1 MLVVTFILAVLV
13 LLLMVQLPNMYDQSV
28 PAIFKITK
36 VRHDDG
42 HNHLNYDSYVVVQN
56 TGTTGYRN
64 MNLYALTYRDGIL
77 LGASITTINGNA
89 YISTHHYQI
98 QTLGGQGSH
107 GTTWDP
113 GEKISIDY
121 RDGTF
126 HPGNVVTFEVYD
138 VATQQIISRH
148 TYTA

>member
-1 MLVVTFILAVLV
+1 MIAITFLLAVLV
-13 LLLMVQLPNMYDQSV
+13 LLLIPQMPFLYDQSV

-36 VRHDDG
+36 IRHDDG

-64 MNLYALTYRDGIL
+64 MNLYALTYRDGVL
-77 LGASITTINGNA
+77 LGASITTINGHA

-113 GEKISIDY
+113 NEKISIDY

-126 HPGNVVTFEVYD
+126 HPGNVVTIEVYD
-138 VATQQIISRH
+138 VVTQQILSRH
-148 TYTA
+148 TFTA